1 MDRGA
6 WWATVHEV
14 AKSRTQN
21 DAMRRKLHLCD
32 ILPKNSLALLYPE
45 KTSDAPE
52 FMAVYKI
59 HEWYSSK
66 NVKVMKEKKNLSQ
79 IEDT

>member
-1 MDRGA
+1 MAVIRENGI
-6 WWATVHEV
+6 VKLEV
-14 AKSRTQN
+14 TPISKPKLIGRRTTY
-21 DAMRRKLHLCD
+21 
-32 ILPKNSLALLYPE
+32 SFG
-45 KTSDAPE
+45 E

>member
-1 MDRGA
+1 MKYLSPA
-6 WWATVHEV
+6 L
-14 AKSRTQN
+14 
-21 DAMRRKLHLCD
+21 M
-32 ILPKNSLALLYPE
+32 ILPDFANSTLALLYPE

>member
-14 AKSRTQN
+14 AKSQTQY

-45 KTSDAPE
+45 KTSDTPK
-52 FMAVYKI
+52 FMAFHKI

-66 NVKVMKEKKNLSQ
+66 NVKVMKEKKNMSQ
-79 IEDT
+79 IEET